1 MSRNSCKATALP
13 IAGLVPLSMVDWP
26 GQLVATIF
34 VQGCPWRCQYCHN
47 TALLD
52 CRLPGVVP
60 WAQVE
65 ELLAKRRGLLDGVV
79 FSGGEATRH
88 PALGAAM
95 RRVREAG
102 FRVGLHT
109 GGAYPRRLAELTPLL
124 DWVGFDVKGLP
135 ADYPHIAGAGQAQG
149 ERSWRALA
157 ELTGAGIEV
166 EARLTVYPGS
176 HSPATVA
183 QCAARALAA
192 GAHTFALQQARDSA
206 GQAMTAENLPL
217 RPHPTQSP
225 VPFSEL
231 AHKVRV
237 VAGEKATIRAV

>member
-1 MSRNSCKATALP
+1 MSRNLCEATALP
-13 IAGLVPLSMVDWP
+13 IAGLVPLSTVDWP
-26 GQLVATIF
+26 GQLVATVF

-52 CRLPGVVP
+52 CRLPGAVP

-65 ELLAKRRGLLDGVV
+65 DLLARRQGLLDGVV

-95 RRVREAG
+95 GRVREAG
-102 FRVGLHT
+102 YRVGLHT
-109 GGAYPRRLAELTPLL
+109 GGAYPRRLAELAPLL

-135 ADYPHIAGAGQAQG
+135 EDYPHIAGVEQAQG
-149 ERSWRALA
+149 ERSWQALA
-157 ELTGAGIEV
+157 ELAGAGIAV

-176 HSPATVA
+176 HSPAAVA

-192 GAHTFALQQARDSA
+192 GARTFALQQARDGE
-206 GQAMTAENLPL
+206 GQVLTPQNLPL
-217 RPHPTQSP
+217 RPQAAQSA

-231 AHKVRV
+231 AQKVMAI
-237 VAGEKATIRAV
+237 AGRKATIRAV